1 MSEFEKEITS
11 ISTAITSVCMVIA
24 AIIIAIPRMLT
35 SCKKKSALDLKIK
48 HLLNVIDAESRP
60 PSTASHVII
69 DMKDLEKG
77 KKRYSLANIEMC
89 ESLSPS
95 DVKPECK
102 SD

>member
-1 MSEFEKEITS
+1 M
-11 ISTAITSVCMVIA
+11 
-24 AIIIAIPRMLT
+24 
-35 SCKKKSALDLKIK
+35 
-48 HLLNVIDAESRP
+48 IDAESRP

-95 DVKPECK
+95 DVKPESK

>member
-60 PSTASHVII
+60 PSAASHVII